1 MAPQSGGVSSQA
13 QLFRGRVT
21 DTHVQLLPTN
31 SNLHVQVYVL
41 VLSTRCKG
49 SAVTHTVVF
58 VLEKFRKYVQAADI
72 VGKI

>member
-21 DTHVQLLPTN
+21 DTHVQLPTN

-58 VLEKFRKYVQAADI
+58 VLEKFRKYVQAADL

>member
-1 MAPQSGGVSSQA
+1 VSSQA

-49 SAVTHTVVF
+49 SPVTHT